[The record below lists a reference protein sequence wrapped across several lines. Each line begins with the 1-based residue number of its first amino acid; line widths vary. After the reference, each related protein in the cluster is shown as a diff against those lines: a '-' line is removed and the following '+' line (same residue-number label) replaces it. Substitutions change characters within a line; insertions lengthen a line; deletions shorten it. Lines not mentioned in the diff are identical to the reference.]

1 MCLMEKEHAETGLSD
16 TATDGLRE
24 LSIQQSLMPVEI
36 LSLFRITD
44 LKLLKKGGSVYSDTH
59 AGKLKV
65 LPSYLIPDDDI
76 SVKAMVAI
84 DSWSR
89 PVVIVWSTARVRR
102 ISITDSNKENSTLFL
117 CQLIFPFLRTLIRP
131 HGLRLF
137 CVNEGDFFRKIV
149 IKLRIEL

>member
-89 PVVIVWSTARVRR
+89 PVVIVWSTA
-102 ISITDSNKENSTLFL
+102 
-117 CQLIFPFLRTLIRP
+117 
-131 HGLRLF
+131 
-137 CVNEGDFFRKIV
+137 
-149 IKLRIEL
+149 